1 MFRRALLLVVVMLP
15 LSWAAQAD
23 TAAAGS
29 LLYEQKCAACHTIGQ
44 GDRIGPDLR
53 NVAERRTE
61 AWLVRFIT
69 APDEMIAAKD
79 ETALRLVEKYNR
91 IMMPNLGLSE
101 TDARAVLDHIQAVSA
116 AVPASSAPATP
127 STPFSKPELRAPQS
141 TIFTAFLISSV
152 IVAAVFA
159 WIALSTRSP
168 AEVDV
173 KRAYGWR
180 KAFFGSGVIALV
192 ALLAA
197 TAPRAPYAGAETKP
211 DRIVHVAARQF
222 EFVFADEPI
231 TSAADLGRAPTIQR
245 LELQAGEL
253 VEFRVTGLDVN
264 HAFGLYG
271 PQRQLVAQTQAMPGY
286 VNRLLVRFTE
296 PGQYKVLCLEYCAA
310 GHHLMQTSLTVH

>member
-1 MFRRALLLVVVMLP
+1 MFRLALLLAVVMLTS
-15 LSWAAQAD
+15 SWAARAD
-23 TAAAGS
+23 TAAAGG
-29 LLYEQKCAACHTIGQ
+29 LLFEQKCAACHTIGQ

-53 NVAERRTE
+53 NVAERRAHT
-61 AWLVRFIT
+61 WLLRFIT

-79 ETALRLVEKYNR
+79 ETALRLFEKYNR
-91 IMMPNLGLSE
+91 IAMPNFGLSE
-101 TDARAVLDHIQAVSA
+101 ADARAVLGHIQTVSA
-116 AVPASSAPATP
+116 AALPTSAPRTP
-127 STPFSKPELRAPQS
+127 STPFSKPDLRAPQS
-141 TIFTAFLISSV
+141 TIFTAFLISSA
-152 IVAAVFA
+152 IVVVVFA

-180 KAFFGSGVIALV
+180 KVFFSCGVIALV

-197 TAPRAPYAGAETKP
+197 TAPRAPYASVESKP

-222 EFVFADEPI
+222 EFIFADEPI
-231 TSAADLGRAPTIQR
+231 TSAADLGRAPTIQH

-253 VEFRVTGLDVN
+253 VEFQVTALDVN
-264 HAFGLYG
+264 HGFGLYG

-286 VNRLLVRFTE
+286 VNRLLVRLTE
-296 PGQYKVLCLEYCAA
+296 PGEYKVLCLEYCAA